1 MLFTANEKIFG
12 REKPIK
18 DILGKLG
25 DGESIALVGEEGS
38 GKSMIL
44 VTVLK
49 ILSNK
54 PIGRV
59 VCLSSIRTEKSAW
72 QGVASQLCTDIDE
85 SKIYSNNT
93 NTDQLSAWVCS
104 EFRNSPDRIFILVD
118 NVNSSLPSKT
128 VEALCTLLS
137 LGGIML
143 IATRSLNINKALVE
157 KLQPVE
163 IASLSKN
170 DAFQMIEELVAEKSV
185 NDMSFLKKHLYQK
198 SRGLPGLIKK
208 AIDGFKGERI
218 TRKTVESISIQVS
231 EKTRF
236 MLVPISA
243 VLIAFLAINR
253 YVGRVTTF
261 EGGRVDYVLSATGLV
276 VALIFRFAV
285 YPYMRK
291 EK

>member
-1 MLFTANEKIFG
+1 MLFIANEKIFG

-38 GKSMIL
+38 GKSMML

-59 VCLSSIRTEKSAW
+59 VFLSSIRTEKSAW
-72 QGVASQLCTDIDE
+72 QQFAIQLTDAGE
-85 SKIYSNNT
+85 SKIFSSNT
-93 NTDQLSAWVCS
+93 GTDQLSAWVCS

-170 DAFQMIEELVAEKSV
+170 DAFQMVEVLAAEKSV
-185 NDMSFLKKHLYQK
+185 EDMPFLKKHLYQK

-261 EGGRVDYVLSATGLV
+261 EGGRVDYVLSTTGLV